1 MIDNRA
7 IISKDAQIGN
17 NCEIGPNAYIG
28 ENVIL
33 GDNVKVCANAY
44 IEHSTIGE
52 GTIISPFASVGTP
65 PQDLGYKNEPTKVIV
80 GKNCQ
85 IREYATIHRASGE
98 GKSTVIGDKCLL
110 MVSSHVAHNCVL
122 NDEVILANLV
132 TLGGHIKVGFG
143 AFVGGMSV
151 FHQNIR
157 IGKMSIVSGFSAAR
171 QDILPFSKG
180 EGRPP
185 VPRALNVVALKRRG
199 VALED
204 RTNLNK
210 AFKILIS
217 PDLNTTQAIDKIKS
231 EVQNNKYIEEL
242 IEFVQ
247 TSKRGV
253 TLHSHKKG
261 YQSLEDEE

>member
-52 GTIISPFASVGTP
+52 GTIISP
-65 PQDLGYKNEPTKVIV
+65 QDLGYKNEPTKVIV

-122 NDEVILANLV
+122 DDEVILANLV
-132 TLGGHIKVGFG
+132 TLGGHIKVRFG

-171 QDILPFSKG
+171 QDILPFSEG

-217 PDLNTTQAIDKIKS
+217 PDLNTTQAIEKIKS

-242 IEFVQ
+242 IEFGQ

>member
-7 IISKDAQIGN
+7 IISKDAQIGD

-122 NDEVILANLV
+122 DDEVILANLV

-217 PDLNTTQAIDKIKS
+217 PDLNTTQAIEKIKN
-231 EVQNNKYIEEL
+231 EVQANKYIEEL

>member
-52 GTIISPFASVGTP
+52 GTIISPFASVGTS

-122 NDEVILANLV
+122 DDEVILANLV